1 MRMPSLQ
8 QALFL
13 NRDLTVFCTELYP
26 TEIGGTL
33 VAISSKDIISLTHAR
48 TKLTELCEE
57 VHTKG
62 REKIITKN
70 GESCAALIDAN
81 RLDHYHRLEREH
93 LHLTLL
99 EEALRGIEELAE
111 GKTLTLSQLKTRHG
125 R

>member
-1 MRMPSLQ
+1 MPSLQ
-8 QALFL
+8 QALFRIR
-13 NRDLTVFCTELYP
+13 NLTEFCTELYP

-93 LHLTLL
+93 IHLTLL